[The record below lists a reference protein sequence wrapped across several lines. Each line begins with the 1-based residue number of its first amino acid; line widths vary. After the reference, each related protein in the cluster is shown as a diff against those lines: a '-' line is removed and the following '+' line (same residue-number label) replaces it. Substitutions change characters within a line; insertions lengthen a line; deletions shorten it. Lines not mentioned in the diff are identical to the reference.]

1 MAALL
6 LLFCG
11 AAVPPTLACGFHGGL
26 DGSFSAMHPR
36 SLGVAFAIRDAIEG
50 QVIPNSVHEPIL
62 PGAPGYWR
70 AVGRLNSLTALLS
83 AAGADQ
89 STAAPAPAIS
99 VLFIDSG
106 LWSRIESG
114 PGGLRLEAHTNGAQ
128 PGDMVIVTSEAVLA
142 EVLAQRFS
150 IEAALSRAVITID
163 GEGAG
168 VQSVRALL
176 IKGLNPSSLSALRD
190 APRPTVRFF
199 GPKR

>member
-62 PGAPGYWR
+62 PGAP
-70 AVGRLNSLTALLS
+70 
-83 AAGADQ
+83 AGADQ